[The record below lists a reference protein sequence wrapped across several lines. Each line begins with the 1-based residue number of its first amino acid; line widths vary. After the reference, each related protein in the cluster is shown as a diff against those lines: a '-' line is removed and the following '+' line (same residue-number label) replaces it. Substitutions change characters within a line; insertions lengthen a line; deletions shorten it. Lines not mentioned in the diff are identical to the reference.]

1 VGGGGGIS
9 LRKRVGKIEE
19 GFLLEVERRDPR
31 LDFFTE

>member
-9 LRKRVGKIEE
+9 LVGKIEE

-31 LDFFTE
+31 LDFLTE